1 MPNSWECPRC
11 VKSGSKSNSKSKSKS
26 SSCPNWSQ
34 MKKEDF
40 NNSQQLGE
48 KRFRIEDESPPSTED
63 EEEDNSSN
71 NTANKSALNTLLDN
85 NNDTEDE
92 NSSGSSHTDNN
103 QNSLI
108 NFQSK
113 PYSLLANNSAHV
125 RSCARFPLLSQG
137 LKMTQNQNNSSLISS
152 GNKNGS
158 LSLNGNKSE
167 VKGLAALMNS
177 KKKSETS
184 RDRLFKSLKGFD
196 DFPKIFHIF

>member
-1 MPNSWECPRC
+1 
-11 VKSGSKSNSKSKSKS
+11 
-26 SSCPNWSQ
+26 

-137 LKMTQNQNNSSLISS
+137 LKMTQNQNNSSLVSS